1 MAEVTDAPAMPSLR
15 LIAAVS
21 IALLSAAT
29 ARLSAA
35 EYYVATNGN
44 DANAGSLAAPFASMQ
59 RVQKAA
65 VAGDAVYV
73 RGGTY

>member
-35 EYYVATNGN
+35 EYSVATNGN
-44 DANAGSLAAPFASMQ
+44 DANAGSLAAPFAERLADRCFDFS
-59 RVQKAA
+59 VW
-65 VAGDAVYV
+65 GL
-73 RGGTY
+73 